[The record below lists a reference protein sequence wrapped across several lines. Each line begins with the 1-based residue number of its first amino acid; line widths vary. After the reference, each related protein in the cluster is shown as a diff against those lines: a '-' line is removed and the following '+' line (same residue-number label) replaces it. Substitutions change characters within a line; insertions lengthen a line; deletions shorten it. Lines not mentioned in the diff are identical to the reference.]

1 MNLISSYDSDEGL
14 ISTFSDEFNE
24 EDDALL
30 PSSKTKRRF
39 EIASQEKDGPD
50 SIQFR
55 TGRKKKLQKRKA
67 QKPKSIKCCSIFTSN
82 RLCQTSSTSSSV
94 IHLPFIGLRIQ
105 QVARMI
111 LSLCV

>member
-1 MNLISSYDSDEGL
+1 MMKQMNLISSYDSDEGL

-55 TGRKKKLQKRKA
+55 MGRKKKLQVIILFK
-67 QKPKSIKCCSIFTSN
+67 QSFKSVCYLHNIF
-82 RLCQTSSTSSSV
+82 
-94 IHLPFIGLRIQ
+94 
-105 QVARMI
+105 
-111 LSLCV
+111 

>member
-1 MNLISSYDSDEGL
+1 MMKQMNLISSYDSDEGL

-55 TGRKKKLQKRKA
+55 TGRKKKLQVIILCNRSLETVW
-67 QKPKSIKCCSIFTSN
+67 SIRYNSRPRDS
-82 RLCQTSSTSSSV
+82 
-94 IHLPFIGLRIQ
+94 
-105 QVARMI
+105 
-111 LSLCV
+111 